1 MKWPF
6 TLSMRDNQRR
16 FGVPT
21 DLGIRLIIL
30 VLVAV
35 LLMALQQTGRL
46 GTIEGAVAL
55 VMSPGQ
61 QGLSSITDRIVQTVG
76 ALGSFQVLQERTAE
90 LTNINRSLL
99 AENLRLQEIERE
111 NQRLRELLSFG
122 ETRPGIELRGG
133 QIIARVIGRDSNN
146 FLNFVMVDLGSRHGI
161 EVGMPVLNNEGLVGR
176 VSEVTNTSSKIL
188 LISDPLSTVNAILQ
202 SSRLTGVVNGVVG
215 DDPVMGFIPQGSLVG
230 VGEVV
235 LSSGMGGNFPKGIP
249 IGQVIEVRQ
258 RDFEVFQEA
267 VVRPIVDFDRLEFV
281 LIVTNFDPL
290 EFVPGLDVVP
300 DAATP

>member
-1 MKWPF
+1 
-6 TLSMRDNQRR
+6 MRDNQRR
-16 FGVPT
+16 FGAPAN
-21 DLGIRLIIL
+21 LGIGL
-30 VLVAV
+30 VIFVLSAV

-46 GTIEGAVAL
+46 GTLEGAVAL
-55 VMSPGQ
+55 VMAPGQ
-61 QGLSSITDRIVQTVG
+61 LGLSSITDRIVQTVDT
-76 ALGSFQVLQERTAE
+76 LGSFRVLQERTAE
-90 LTNINRSLL
+90 LESINRSLL

-176 VSEVTNTSSKIL
+176 VSQVTNTSSKIL
-188 LISDPLSTVNAILQ
+188 LITDPLSTVNAILQ

-215 DDPVMGFIPQGSLVG
+215 DDPVMGYIPQGTLIG

-267 VVRPIVDFDRLEFV
+267 VVRPIVDFGRLEFV

-290 EFVPGLDVVP
+290 EFVPDLDVVP
-300 DAATP
+300 DATTP

>member
-1 MKWPF
+1 
-6 TLSMRDNQRR
+6 MRDNQRR
-16 FGVPT
+16 FGAPA

-61 QGLSSITDRIVQTVG
+61 LSLSSVTDRVVQTVES
-76 ALGSFQVLQERTAE
+76 LGSFQVLQERTAE
-90 LTNINRSLL
+90 LESINRSLL

-161 EVGMPVLNNEGLVGR
+161 EVGMPVLNNVGLVGR
-176 VSEVTNTSSKIL
+176 VSEVTNVSSKIL

-215 DDPVMGFIPQGSLVG
+215 DDPVMGFIPQGTLVG

-300 DAATP
+300 DATTP

>member
-1 MKWPF
+1 
-6 TLSMRDNQRR
+6 MRDNQRR
-16 FGVPT
+16 FGAPA

-46 GTIEGAVAL
+46 GTVEGAVAW
-55 VMSPGQ
+55 VMAPGQ

-90 LTNINRSLL
+90 LESINRSLL

-188 LISDPLSTVNAILQ
+188 LLSDPLSTVNAILQ

-215 DDPVMGFIPQGSLVG
+215 DDPVMGFIPQGTLVG

-258 RDFEVFQEA
+258 RDFEVFQET

-281 LIVTNFDPL
+281 LIVTNFNPL
-290 EFVPGLDVVP
+290 EFVPGLDVLP
-300 DAATP
+300 DATTP

>member
-1 MKWPF
+1 VKWPF

-16 FGVPT
+16 FGVPA

>member
-1 MKWPF
+1 
-6 TLSMRDNQRR
+6 MRDNQRR
-16 FGVPT
+16 FGAPA

-46 GTIEGAVAL
+46 GTLEGAVAL

-61 QGLSSITDRIVQTVG
+61 LGLSSITDRVVQTVS

-90 LTNINRSLL
+90 LESINRSLL

-176 VSEVTNTSSKIL
+176 VSEVTNASSKIL

-215 DDPVMGFIPQGSLVG
+215 DNPVMGFIPQGTLVG

-290 EFVPGLDVVP
+290 EFVPGLDVIP
-300 DAATP
+300 DATTP

>member
-1 MKWPF
+1 
-6 TLSMRDNQRR
+6 MRDTSRR
-16 FGVPT
+16 FGTPA

-30 VLVAV
+30 VLVSV

-46 GTIEGAVAL
+46 GTVQSAL
-55 VMSPGQ
+55 AALLSPGQ
-61 QGLSSITDRIVQTVG
+61 LGLSSVTERVAQIVDT
-76 ALGSFQVLQERTAE
+76 ARHFQNLQARTAE
-90 LTNINRSLL
+90 LESINRSLL

-111 NQRLRELLSFG
+111 NQRLRELLLFSQS
-122 ETRPGIELRGG
+122 RPGLELRGG

-161 EVGMPVLNNEGLVGR
+161 EVGMPVMNNQGLVGR
-176 VSEVTNTSSKIL
+176 ISEVTNTSSKVL

-202 SSRLTGVVNGVVG
+202 SSRLTGVVNGVAG
-215 DDPVMGFIPQGSLVG
+215 GEPVMGFIPQGSLVG
-230 VGEVV
+230 VGEIV
-235 LSSGMGGNFPKGIP
+235 LSSGLGGNFPKGIP

-267 VVRPIVDFDRLEFV
+267 IVRPIVDFGRLESV

-290 EFVPGLDVVP
+290 EFVPVLD
-300 DAATP
+300 TPLDSALQ

>member
-1 MKWPF
+1 
-6 TLSMRDNQRR
+6 MRDNQRR
-16 FGVPT
+16 FGAPA

-46 GTIEGAVAL
+46 GTVEGAVAW
-55 VMSPGQ
+55 VMAPGQ

-90 LTNINRSLL
+90 LESINRSLL

-188 LISDPLSTVNAILQ
+188 LLSDPLSTVNAILQ

-215 DDPVMGFIPQGSLVG
+215 DDPVMGFIPQGTLVG

-258 RDFEVFQEA
+258 RDFVVFQET

-281 LIVTNFDPL
+281 LIVTNFNPL
-290 EFVPGLDVVP
+290 EFVPGLDVLP
-300 DAATP
+300 DATTP

>member
-1 MKWPF
+1 
-6 TLSMRDNQRR
+6 MRDNPRR
-16 FGVPT
+16 FGAPA

-30 VLVAV
+30 VLIAL

-46 GTIEGAVAL
+46 GTVEGAVAL
-55 VMSPGQ
+55 VTSPGQ
-61 QGLSSITDRIVQTVG
+61 QGLSSLTEQVVQTVDT
-76 ALGSFQVLQERTAE
+76 LSNFQNLQEHTAE
-90 LTNINRSLL
+90 LESINRSLL

-146 FLNFVMVDLGSRHGI
+146 FLNFVMVDLGSSHGI
-161 EVGMPVLNNEGLVGR
+161 AVGMPVLNNEGLVGR
-176 VSEVTNTSSKIL
+176 VSEVTSRSSKVL

-202 SSRLTGVVNGVVG
+202 SSRLTGVVNGTVG
-215 DDPVMGFIPQGSLVG
+215 DDPVMGFIPQGTLVG

-267 VVRPIVDFDRLEFV
+267 VVRPIVDFGRLEFV

-290 EFVPGLDVVP
+290 EFVPDLDVLP
-300 DAATP
+300 GTPIPGTTTP

>member
-1 MKWPF
+1 M
-6 TLSMRDNQRR
+6 
-16 FGVPT
+16 
-21 DLGIRLIIL
+21 IIL

-46 GTIEGAVAL
+46 GTLEGAVAA

-61 QGLSSITDRIVQTVG
+61 LGLSSLTDRVAQTVST
-76 ALGSFQVLQERTAE
+76 LRNFRNLQERTAE
-90 LTNINRSLL
+90 LESINRSLL
-99 AENLRLQEIERE
+99 AETLRLQEIERE
-111 NQRLRELLSFG
+111 NQRLRELLSFS

-161 EVGMPVLNNEGLVGR
+161 EVGMPVMNNQGLVGR
-176 VSEVTNTSSKIL
+176 VSEVTNISSKVL

-202 SSRLTGVVNGVVG
+202 SSRLTGVVVGVAG
-215 DDPVMGFIPQGSLVG
+215 GDPVMGFIPQGTLVG

-249 IGQVIEVRQ
+249 IGQVREVRQ

-267 VVRPIVDFDRLEFV
+267 VVVPIVDFGRLESV
-281 LIVTNFDPL
+281 LIVTNFEPL
-290 EFVPGLDVVP
+290 EFVPALDSP
-300 DAATP
+300 AAGTSP

>member
-1 MKWPF
+1 
-6 TLSMRDNQRR
+6 MRDNQRR
-16 FGVPT
+16 FGAPA

-61 QGLSSITDRIVQTVG
+61 QGLSSITDRIVQTVS

-90 LTNINRSLL
+90 LESINRSLL

-215 DDPVMGFIPQGSLVG
+215 GDPVMGFIPQGTLVG

-267 VVRPIVDFDRLEFV
+267 VIRPIVDFGRLEFV
-281 LIVTNFDPL
+281 LIVTNFNPL
-290 EFVPGLDVVP
+290 EFVPGLDVLP

>member
-1 MKWPF
+1 
-6 TLSMRDNQRR
+6 MRDNQRR
-16 FGVPT
+16 FGSPT

-30 VLVAV
+30 VLVAL

-46 GTIEGAVAL
+46 GTLEGAVSL
-55 VMSPGQ
+55 VLSPGQ
-61 QGLSSITDRIVQTVG
+61 QGLSSLTDRVVQAVG
-76 ALGSFQVLQERTAE
+76 TLSNFQNMQERNTE
-90 LTNINRSLL
+90 LENINRSLL

-111 NQRLRELLSFG
+111 NQRLRELLSFS

-146 FLNFVMVDLGSRHGI
+146 FLNFVMVDLGSRQGI
-161 EVGMPVLNNEGLVGR
+161 EVGMPVMNNEGLVGR

-188 LISDPLSTVNAILQ
+188 LITDPLSTVNAILQ

-215 DDPVMGFIPQGSLVG
+215 DNPVMGFIPQGTLVG

-267 VVRPIVDFDRLEFV
+267 VVRPIVDFGRLEVV

-290 EFVPGLDVVP
+290 EFVPGLDGIPVEQAP
-300 DAATP
+300 

>member
-16 FGVPT
+16 FGVPA

-55 VMSPGQ
+55 VMSLGQ

>member
-1 MKWPF
+1 
-6 TLSMRDNQRR
+6 MRDNQRR
-16 FGVPT
+16 FGAPA

-55 VMSPGQ
+55 AMSPGQ
-61 QGLSSITDRIVQTVG
+61 QGLSSITDRIVQTVS

-90 LTNINRSLL
+90 LESINRSLL

-215 DDPVMGFIPQGSLVG
+215 GDPVMGFIPQGTLVG

-267 VVRPIVDFDRLEFV
+267 VIRPIVDFGRLEFV
-281 LIVTNFDPL
+281 LIVTNFNPL
-290 EFVPGLDVVP
+290 EFVPGLDVLP

>member
-1 MKWPF
+1 
-6 TLSMRDNQRR
+6 MRDNQRR
-16 FGVPT
+16 FGAPA

-61 QGLSSITDRIVQTVG
+61 LGLSSITDRVVQTVS

-90 LTNINRSLL
+90 LESINRSLL

-176 VSEVTNTSSKIL
+176 VSEVTNASSKIL

-215 DDPVMGFIPQGSLVG
+215 DNPVMGFIPQGTLVG

-290 EFVPGLDVVP
+290 EFVPGLDVIP
-300 DAATP
+300 DATTP

>member
-1 MKWPF
+1 
-6 TLSMRDNQRR
+6 MRDNPRR
-16 FGVPT
+16 FGAPA

-30 VLVAV
+30 VLIAL

-46 GTIEGAVAL
+46 GTVEGAVAL
-55 VMSPGQ
+55 VTSPGQ
-61 QGLSSITDRIVQTVG
+61 QGLSSLTEQVVQTVG
-76 ALGSFQVLQERTAE
+76 TLSNFQNLQEHTAE
-90 LTNINRSLL
+90 LESINRSLL

-146 FLNFVMVDLGSRHGI
+146 FLNFVMVDLGSSHGI
-161 EVGMPVLNNEGLVGR
+161 AVGMPVLNNEGLVGR
-176 VSEVTNTSSKIL
+176 VSEVTSRSSKVL

-202 SSRLTGVVNGVVG
+202 SSRLTGVVNGTVG
-215 DDPVMGFIPQGSLVG
+215 DDPVMGFIPQGTLVG

-267 VVRPIVDFDRLEFV
+267 VVRPIVDFGRLEFV

-290 EFVPGLDVVP
+290 EFVPDLDVLP
-300 DAATP
+300 GTPIPGTTTP

>member
-1 MKWPF
+1 
-6 TLSMRDNQRR
+6 MRDNQRR
-16 FGVPT
+16 FGAPA

-61 QGLSSITDRIVQTVG
+61 QGLSSITDRIVQTVS

-90 LTNINRSLL
+90 LESINRSLL

-215 DDPVMGFIPQGSLVG
+215 DNPVMGFIPQGSLVG

-235 LSSGMGGNFPKGIP
+235 LSSGLGGNFPKGIP

-267 VVRPIVDFDRLEFV
+267 VVRPIADFDRLEFV
-281 LIVTNFDPL
+281 LIVTNFNPL
-290 EFVPGLDVVP
+290 EFVPGLDAVP
-300 DAATP
+300 DATTP

>member
-1 MKWPF
+1 
-6 TLSMRDNQRR
+6 MRDNQRR
-16 FGVPT
+16 FGAPA

-61 QGLSSITDRIVQTVG
+61 LGLSSITDRVVQTVG
-76 ALGSFQVLQERTAE
+76 SLGSFQVLQERTAE
-90 LTNINRSLL
+90 LESINRSLL

-161 EVGMPVLNNEGLVGR
+161 EVGMPVLNNVGLVGR
-176 VSEVTNTSSKIL
+176 VSEVTNGSSKIL

-215 DDPVMGFIPQGSLVG
+215 DDPVMGFIPQGTLVG

-290 EFVPGLDVVP
+290 EFVPGLDAVP
-300 DAATP
+300 DATTP

>member
-1 MKWPF
+1 MKWLF
-6 TLSMRDNQRR
+6 TLPMRDNSRR
-16 FGVPT
+16 FGAPA

-46 GTIEGAVAL
+46 GTVEGAVAA

-61 QGLSSITDRIVQTVG
+61 LGISSLTDRVAQTVTT
-76 ALGSFQVLQERTAE
+76 LLNFQNLQERTAE
-90 LTNINRSLL
+90 LESINRSLL
-99 AENLRLQEIERE
+99 AETLRLQEIERE
-111 NQRLRELLSFG
+111 NQRLRELLSFS
-122 ETRPGIELRGG
+122 ETRPSIELRGG

-161 EVGMPVLNNEGLVGR
+161 EVGMPVMNNQGLVGR
-176 VSEVTNTSSKIL
+176 VSEVTNSSSKVL
-188 LISDPLSTVNAILQ
+188 LITDPLSTVNAILQ
-202 SSRLTGVVNGVVG
+202 SSRLTGVVNGVAG
-215 DDPVMGFIPQGSLVG
+215 SDPVMGFIPQGTLVG

-249 IGQVIEVRQ
+249 IGQVREVRQ

-267 VVRPIVDFDRLEFV
+267 VVKPIVDFGRLESV
-281 LIVTNFDPL
+281 LIVTNFDPQ
-290 EFVPGLDVVP
+290 EFVPALDNP
-300 DAATP
+300 AAGTSP

>member
-1 MKWPF
+1 
-6 TLSMRDNQRR
+6 MRDNQRR
-16 FGVPT
+16 FGAPA

-46 GTIEGAVAL
+46 GTLEGAVAL

-61 QGLSSITDRIVQTVG
+61 LGLSSITDRVVQTVS

-90 LTNINRSLL
+90 LESINRSLL

-176 VSEVTNTSSKIL
+176 VSEVTNASSKIL

-215 DDPVMGFIPQGSLVG
+215 DNPVMGFIPQGTLVG

-290 EFVPGLDVVP
+290 EFVPGLDVIP
-300 DAATP
+300 DANTP

>member
-1 MKWPF
+1 
-6 TLSMRDNQRR
+6 MRDNSRR
-16 FGVPT
+16 FGAPA
-21 DLGIRLIIL
+21 DLSIRLIIL
-30 VLVAV
+30 VLVAL

-90 LTNINRSLL
+90 LESINRSLL
-99 AENLRLQEIERE
+99 AKNLRLQEIERE

-176 VSEVTNTSSKIL
+176 VSKVTNTSSKIL

-215 DDPVMGFIPQGSLVG
+215 DDPVMDFIPQGTLVG

-267 VVRPIVDFDRLEFV
+267 VVRPIVDFGRLEFV
-281 LIVTNFDPL
+281 LIVTNFNPL
-290 EFVPGLDVVP
+290 EFVPGLDVLP
-300 DAATP
+300 DATTP

>member
-16 FGVPT
+16 FGVPA

>member
-1 MKWPF
+1 
-6 TLSMRDNQRR
+6 MRDNQRR
-16 FGVPT
+16 FGAPA

-61 QGLSSITDRIVQTVG
+61 LGLSSITDRVVQTVG

-90 LTNINRSLL
+90 LESINRSLL

-111 NQRLRELLSFG
+111 NQRLRELLAFG
-122 ETRPGIELRGG
+122 ETRPSIELRGG

-176 VSEVTNTSSKIL
+176 VSEVTNASSKIL

-215 DDPVMGFIPQGSLVG
+215 DNPVMGFIPQGTLVG

-281 LIVTNFDPL
+281 LIVTSFDPL
-290 EFVPGLDVVP
+290 EFVPDLDAVP
-300 DAATP
+300 DATTP